1 MADVPRLFDEYAE
14 RFLRGERPDAREY
27 LESAGERRD
36 ELAAL
41 IDRFLARVPPPE
53 PDEDARALA
62 EAWVAGQPP
71 LVELRARRGLR
82 RDEVVD
88 ALMDR
93 LALDKQK
100 REKVKRYY
108 HRLEGGLLDASRVD
122 RRVFEVLAETL
133 RAQLGDLL
141 AWRPRPL
148 AFEQQFLRAE
158 EAVRSAPA
166 ARAPEPD
173 FEAPREYDEIDVLFL
188 GPSYP

>member
-1 MADVPRLFDEYAE
+1 MADVPRLFDDYAE

-27 LESAGERRD
+27 LESAGEARD

-41 IDRFLARVPPPE
+41 IDRFLARVPAPE

-82 RDEVVD
+82 REEVVD

-108 HRLEGGLLDASRVD
+108 HRLEGGLLDSSRVD

-133 RAQLGDLL
+133 KAQVGDLL

-148 AFEQQFLRAE
+148 AFEPQFLRAE
-158 EAVRSAPA
+158 EPVWSAPA
-166 ARAPEPD
+166 ASPPEQRS
-173 FEAPREYDEIDVLFL
+173 EAPDEYDEIDRLF
-188 GPSYP
+188 GVAGD